1 MTEETLIKILKGSII
16 LGLCLFALG
25 GYLHLFSEK
34 MHELGA
40 TGIEISA
47 ACIAFGFIFSLPT
60 KIYLTIL
67 LMRREADLKTAS
79 IQESNEENNK
89 NSKVESK

>member
-1 MTEETLIKILKGSII
+1 MTEETLIKILNGSII

-79 IQESNEENNK
+79 TKEINVDRNQDNK
-89 NSKVESK
+89 SD